1 VLGMSAGYD
10 ARGGFDGRR
19 PGGRAEGGPGRR
31 DPAPSVRAELAWR
44 LLSSLLLLALAVGA
58 VLLADEATAE
68 NRSLQVVGV
77 QPLDA
82 SASRAGGPRQGAINR
97 ALYEAVS
104 RVALDLVAEYGPP
117 LPSHGG
123 SPAGDG
129 GTSADEPGLEENQ
142 LQSVL
147 GRDMTPFARSFRIV
161 EDQGSRPV
169 LFPGESEATR
179 EYVVVVDVTVD
190 VDRVRGRLAERGLIV
205 AEAAPDAG
213 QGLEI
218 EVLGLRHW
226 SGFEA
231 FVDLLESSAVGAS
244 EVHPLEFEAG
254 RALVFAAVEGDPEA
268 VLARILAAAPADL
281 AISARPGSG
290 EAAPRGG
297 GGEVPRLELV
307 VLWTPPASARR

>member
-1 VLGMSAGYD
+1 MSD
-10 ARGGFDGRR
+10 PRDTHSRSDH
-19 PGGRAEGGPGRR
+19 GPGRR

-58 VLLADEATAE
+58 MLLTDEAAAE

-82 SASRAGGPRQGAINR
+82 SASRAGGPRQGAVNR

-123 SPAGDG
+123 SPPGDG
-129 GTSADEPGLEENQ
+129 GGTDGDAPGLEENQ
-142 LQSVL
+142 LEAVL

-190 VDRVRGRLAERGLIV
+190 VDRVRGRLSERGLIV
-205 AEAAPDAG
+205 VEAAPGDD

-218 EVLGLRHW
+218 DVLGLRHW
-226 SGFEA
+226 SAFEA
-231 FVDLLESSAVGAS
+231 FLDLLESPAVGAS

-254 RALVFAAVEGDPEA
+254 RALIFAAVDGDPQA

-281 AISARPGSG
+281 AVSGRPESG
-290 EAAPRGG
+290 EAAPRD

-307 VLWTPPASARR
+307 VLWTPPASPRR